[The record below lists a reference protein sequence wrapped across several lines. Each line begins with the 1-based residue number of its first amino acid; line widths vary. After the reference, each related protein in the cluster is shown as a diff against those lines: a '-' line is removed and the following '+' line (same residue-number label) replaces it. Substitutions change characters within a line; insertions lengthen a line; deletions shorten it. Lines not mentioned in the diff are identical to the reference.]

1 MVRHAGERPRAG
13 RTGVED
19 VTNRREAAIRE
30 ARAAWSASTRARLSM
45 YSALLWCLAPLV
57 LLRLAWRARAEPP
70 YGQAIGE
77 RFGGAGRDGPA
88 APGALWLHAVSLGE
102 TRAAEPL
109 LAALRARQPGLRLLL
124 THGTATGR
132 GAGARLLATGDAQ
145 RWQPFDL
152 GHATRSFFH
161 THRPVLGVLME
172 TEVWPNLLCAAADAG
187 VPVVLANARLSERSL
202 LRGQRVRTLLQ
213 PAFASLAATL
223 AQTDDDAARLASAGA
238 REPRVCGN
246 LKFDAAPAPALLEQ
260 GRAWKA
266 AAGERAIVLA
276 ALTRDGEEADLLAAW
291 RACPAG
297 TRPRLVIVPRH
308 PQRFEAVA
316 GLAAGAGWSVARR
329 SAWPADG
336 PDDAGRA
343 ADVWI
348 GDSLLEMPA
357 YYALADVALL
367 GGSFGPFGGQNLIE
381 GAASG
386 CPIVIGP
393 STFNFAAAAEGASQP

>member
-1 MVRHAGERPRAG
+1 
-13 RTGVED
+13 

-202 LRGQRVRTLLQ
+202 RRGQRVRTLLQ

-266 AAGERAIVLA
+266 AAGERPSSWP
-276 ALTRDGEEADLLAAW
+276 RS
-291 RACPAG
+291 PA
-297 TRPRLVIVPRH
+297 T
-308 PQRFEAVA
+308 
-316 GLAAGAGWSVARR
+316 ARR
-329 SAWPADG
+329 RTCSRPGGRARPGPGRASSSCRAIRSASRPSPALRRAL
-336 PDDAGRA
+336 AGRWRVEA
-343 ADVWI
+343 RGLRTV
-348 GDSLLEMPA
+348 PTTR
-357 YYALADVALL
+357 
-367 GGSFGPFGGQNLIE
+367 GGRPTSGSATRCSRCPRTTRSPTSPCSA
-381 GAASG
+381 AASAR
-386 CPIVIGP
+386 
-393 STFNFAAAAEGASQP
+393 SAART